1 MEKIRWGI
9 LGCGKIARKFADDL
23 KRVADGELVAIG
35 ARSRESA
42 DLFASTYPVKKVH
55 YDYES
60 LARDPDVDIIYVA
73 TPHGLHHEH
82 TLLCL
87 EHKKAVLCEKAFA
100 LNSREAREMIE
111 KAKAQGCFL
120 MEALWS
126 KFLPHYQLLHQYLNE
141 GRIGT
146 VKSVL
151 INFGFAPTGNIA
163 DRIFE
168 NKLGG
173 GSLLDIGIYTVFFAM
188 AALGKPHSLSAVM
201 TPASTGV
208 DEQCAITF
216 RYKDGALAQL
226 FCTFA
231 SNLAT
236 EADFNGTKG
245 RIRLTT
251 RFYEPTTTFE
261 FYTDKVDS
269 RQVIPYPKEDGWGYQ
284 YEIRHV
290 HECLRNGL
298 IESPVMSHHD
308 TLQLMEVL
316 DDIRKQ
322 AGIVYGADS

>member
-1 MEKIRWGI
+1 M
-9 LGCGKIARKFADDL
+9 
-23 KRVADGELVAIG
+23 
-35 ARSRESA
+35 
-42 DLFASTYPVKKVH
+42 
-55 YDYES
+55 
-60 LARDPDVDIIYVA
+60 
-73 TPHGLHHEH
+73 
-82 TLLCL
+82 
-87 EHKKAVLCEKAFA
+87 
-100 LNSREAREMIE
+100 
-111 KAKAQGCFL
+111 
-120 MEALWS
+120 
-126 KFLPHYQLLHQYLNE
+126 
-141 GRIGT
+141 
-146 VKSVL
+146 
-151 INFGFAPTGNIA
+151 
-163 DRIFE
+163 
-168 NKLGG
+168 
-173 GSLLDIGIYTVFFAM
+173 
-188 AALGKPHSLSAVM
+188 
-201 TPASTGV
+201 
-208 DEQCAITF
+208 
-216 RYKDGALAQL
+216 AQL

-290 HECLRNGL
+290 HECLRKGL